1 MRHPK
6 FVLWFSAVFMIALFV
21 VGCKNDNSN
30 PTQPLQK
37 NSNLLL
43 KIGNK
48 VTTGNIVTS
57 GGELIISS
65 FYISL
70 SKVSLQE
77 NSGFDGEYQ
86 GDNNDGNDNETKN
99 ENNENDASDI
109 VISGPFNLDIA
120 SGIAELGSV
129 NVYPG
134 VFKKVD
140 LNFITSSQNPF
151 NNYSIVVNGNYKKQN
166 GELIPFTI
174 RSKFSNI
181 YETLI
186 ANGGITVN
194 SNSTVTVIVEFNF
207 NNIFGNMDFSNAV
220 ATNGIIK
227 IDEQNNTALLQ
238 TFERNLN
245 NSIEIEEN

>member
-1 MRHPK
+1 MKPSK
-6 FVLWFSAVFMIALFV
+6 FVLLFSAIIMIALLV
-21 VGCKNDNSN
+21 GGCKNDNSA

-37 NSNLLL
+37 SSNLLL

-48 VTTGNIVTS
+48 AANGNILTS
-57 GGELIISS
+57 TGEITISS
-65 FYISL
+65 FKTSL
-70 SKVSLQE
+70 SKVSIQE
-77 NSGFDGEYQ
+77 NSGFDGENKS
-86 GDNNDGNDNETKN
+86 DNNGGNDNKTKN

-109 VISGPFNLDIA
+109 VINGPFNLDIA
-120 SGIAELGSV
+120 SGTAELGNV

-140 LNFITSSQNPF
+140 LSFITSSQNPF
-151 NNYSIVVNGNYKKQN
+151 DNYSIVVNGNYKKQN

-174 RSKFSNI
+174 RSKFSDI
-181 YETLI
+181 FETLI

-220 ATNGIIK
+220 ISNGVIK
-227 IDEQNNTALLQ
+227 INEQNNTALLQ
-238 TFERNLN
+238 AFEANLN
-245 NSIEIEEN
+245 NSIEAKEE